1 MSTSTRSR
9 PSGGSARDAGP
20 LRLVRIVYGAHV
32 VGGSLRHEADGT
44 TDEARWVPL
53 AEVADLDRVDL
64 VDIGLG
70 MLRRCWLRKAR

>member
-1 MSTSTRSR
+1 
-9 PSGGSARDAGP
+9 
-20 LRLVRIVYGAHV
+20 V

-70 MLRRCWLRKAR
+70 MLHR